1 MAALTHPPLLLLLA
15 AVASLTV
22 AAVSE
27 DPSSPSTLQE
37 NCAHTPFPNLCV
49 THLSL
54 MPESHTADAHNFA
67 ELAIRAAASTA
78 SKTSAFIDN
87 TLEAAV
93 NDSTWQQCLNDCAES
108 YIDAVEQLD
117 DSTGAMESNKYPD
130 VKRFVAAAVTDV
142 ETCQEGCKAAV
153 FPEKTKVA
161 EMNEEVKNLCAVVL
175 DLVGRLPN

>member
-1 MAALTHPPLLLLLA
+1 MAGFTNLVLLLLLV
-15 AVASLTV
+15 AVASL
-22 AAVSE
+22 ALAE
-27 DPSSPSTLQE
+27 DPPSPSTLQE
-37 NCAHTPFPNLCV
+37 TCAHTLFPKLCV
-49 THLSL
+49 DHLSL
-54 MPESHTADAHNFA
+54 MPESHSADAHHIA

-78 SKTSAFIDN
+78 SSTSTYIDN

-130 VKRFVAAAVTDV
+130 VKRFVAAAVADV
-142 ETCQEGCKAAV
+142 ETCEEGCKHAL

-161 EMNEEVKNLCAVVL
+161 EMNEVVKNLCAVVQA
-175 DLVGRLPN
+175 LVDRLHN